1 MTNQISNAS
10 SVVAA
15 KDRIWC
21 EMAGEAVIL
30 NLDSGVYYGLNPV
43 GAWVWKLIQ
52 EPKIV
57 SELLFSLLD
66 TYEVASERCE
76 TDLFSLLQELAAN
89 ELIVIDPGRN
99 GNG

>member
-1 MTNQISNAS
+1 MKSHISNTS

-15 KDRIWC
+15 NDRIWC

-30 NLDSGVYYGLNPV
+30 NLDSGVYYGLNAV
-43 GAWVWKLIQ
+43 GAQIWKLIQ
-52 EPKIV
+52 EPKMV
-57 SELLFSLLD
+57 SDLVSSLLG
-66 TYEVASERCE
+66 TYDVAAERCE
-76 TDLFSLLQELAAN
+76 SDLFALLQDLAAN